1 MAGGPAC
8 PADRAEP
15 RENEAPECAGEKA
28 SSGRR
33 GSCMHVLQVK
43 LAITAAFMAQCS
55 SELNQGPCSGR
66 GGDQNRRQ

>member
-1 MAGGPAC
+1 MAGGPTC

-15 RENEAPECAGEKA
+15 RESEAPEHAGEKA

-33 GSCMHVLQVK
+33 GSCMRVLQVK

-55 SELNQGPCSGR
+55 SELNQGP
-66 GGDQNRRQ
+66 